1 MWNITGKEIRVLRGF
16 RKQSPKKYKITN
28 SSNNQVAGF
37 LHTNVSQSDWRSDRR
52 SLSLSPPT
60 RNLRPKPRPAHH
72 YPPSSI
78 TFPSPSLLS
87 LSLSLKSQ
95 FDRFCFLPY
104 ITSIRYIPS
113 MDRFS
118 IPVSPID
125 FSFHWIRSTV
135 LFFFFSFFAFEFDR
149 FMFCIV
155 LCCAFFV
162 VAEELVEDSDL

>member
-1 MWNITGKEIRVLRGF
+1 MWNIPGKEIRVLRGF

-52 SLSLSPPT
+52 SLSLSSHEKSET
-60 RNLRPKPRPAHH
+60 QTSSCSSLSSLINNLSFP
-72 YPPSSI
+72 I
-78 TFPSPSLLS
+78 TS
-87 LSLSLKSQ
+87 SLSLKSQ

-118 IPVSPID
+118 IPVSPLD
-125 FSFHWIRSTV
+125 FSSNWIRSCF
-135 LFFFFSFFAFEFDR
+135 LFVFCVWIDR
-149 FMFCIV
+149 FIFCIV
-155 LCCAFFV
+155 LFFVV